1 MRDGAAAV
9 ENGMAGPQN
18 RTIELLW
25 GTDPKELKAGFR
37 QMFVRPR
44 SRQHHPKS
52 QEAGASHVSIDR
64 ERINEMWSFP
74 DVEYYSALK
83 REGNPDTR

>member
-18 RTIELLW
+18 RTIALLW
-25 GTDPKELKAGFR
+25 GTDPKERKAGFR
-37 QMFVRPR
+37 QIFVRPR
-44 SRQHHPKS
+44 SRQHHPKG

-64 ERINEMWSFP
+64 GT
-74 DVEYYSALK
+74 DK
-83 REGNPDTR
+83 RNVVFSRRGILFSLEKGRKP